1 MTDSTSNASRALQL
15 PHGLKTDPGNR
26 MPVFYTRSRGSP
38 MVALNSASMPTNSDD
53 AETSNTAID
62 VRLFLIF

>member
-1 MTDSTSNASRALQL
+1 MKHLITLCCVALLSVPLIPAYGQDR
-15 PHGLKTDPGNR
+15 PTMR
-26 MPVFYTRSRGSP
+26 
-38 MVALNSASMPTNSDD
+38 LNSASMPTNSDD